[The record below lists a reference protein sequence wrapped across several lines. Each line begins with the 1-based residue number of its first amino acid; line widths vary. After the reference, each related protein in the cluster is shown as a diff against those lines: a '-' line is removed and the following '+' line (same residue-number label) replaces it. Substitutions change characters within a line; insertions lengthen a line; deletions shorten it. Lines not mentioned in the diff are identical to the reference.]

1 MNRRTKRYFVGL
13 LVTVMLTIAMT
24 FQAFAARI
32 AFSDP
37 SGNAGDEIT
46 VTMKITSTGDETIN
60 SSDVMLAYDSASLEF
75 ISGTGASGGAGS
87 LRVVGNA
94 EDSNSTQLAFT
105 LKFKALKP
113 GTSKITVST
122 QEVYDKDS
130 QLVTIDRE
138 GDSTITIAG
147 SATDS
152 ADAALSELQ
161 IAPGNLSPSFSEEV
175 LEYAATVSGDVEKI
189 VVSAA
194 SRDAGAT
201 VNVTGN
207 ENLQVGQNKI
217 LCTVTA
223 QNGQDMKTYT
233 INVTKVEGIAGEA
246 SAAAATGV
254 PLKTPQRVITV
265 LQAPEDVEI
274 PDGFSPC
281 SVSIDGHDVQG
292 WVWAAD
298 SEPRYCVFYAMNEGG
313 EKGFYRYDLT
323 EKTLQ
328 RYFEDPASGNGSVS
342 MEQYVA
348 TAEEYN
354 SLLHDYN
361 VRFWIIIGLIV
372 LSVILLIAVILL
384 MMNRGSK
391 DDFIERKE
399 EKEDYP
405 QKVAR
410 ERKQERVK
418 ERRITKEERYL
429 QDLEDEEEAAAMEEQ
444 KLFGQDRTADVDSEN
459 EEDDDFEFIDLGL

>member
-1 MNRRTKRYFVGL
+1 MNRRTKRYLVGL

-37 SGNAGDEIT
+37 SGNVGDEIT
-46 VTMKITSTGDETIN
+46 VTMKITATGDETIN
-60 SSDVMLAYDSASLEF
+60 SSDVMLAYDSSSLEF
-75 ISGTGASGGAGS
+75 ISGTGAAGGAGS

-94 EDSNSTQLAFT
+94 DDQESTQLAFT

-113 GTSKITVST
+113 GSSKITVTT

-138 GDSTITIAG
+138 GNSTITIAG
-147 SATDS
+147 SAADS

-161 IAPGNLSPSFSEEV
+161 IAPGSLSPSFSEDV
-175 LEYAATVSGDVEKI
+175 LEYTATVSGDVDKI

-194 SRDAGAT
+194 ARDAGAT
-201 VNVTGN
+201 VSVTGN
-207 ENLQVGQNKI
+207 EGLQLGQNQVV
-217 LCTVTA
+217 CTVTA
-223 QNGQDMKTYT
+223 QNGQDVKTYT
-233 INVTKVEGIAGEA
+233 INVTKVEGAVDDDSEA
-246 SAAAATGV
+246 AGV

-265 LQAPEDVEI
+265 LNAPDDVQI
-274 PDGFSPC
+274 PEGFTPC

-313 EKGFYRYDLT
+313 EKDFYRYDLT

-328 RYFEDPASGNGSVS
+328 RYFEDPTSGKNSVS

-372 LSVILLIAVILL
+372 LSVVLLIAVIVLL
-384 MMNRGSK
+384 MNRGPK
-391 DDFIERKE
+391 DDFIEHKKE
-399 EKEDYP
+399 REDYP
-405 QKVAR
+405 QKAAK
-410 ERKQERVK
+410 ERKQERVR

-429 QDLEDEEEAAAMEEQ
+429 QDLEEEEEAAAMEEQ
-444 KLFGQDRTADVDSEN
+444 EMFSQDRTADVDSEN
-459 EEDDDFEFIDLGL
+459 DEDDDFEFIDLGL

>member
-13 LVTVMLTIAMT
+13 LAAVMLTIAMT

-37 SGNAGDEIT
+37 SGNVGEEIT

-60 SSDVMLAYDSASLEF
+60 SSDVMLAYDSSALEF
-75 ISGTGASGGAGS
+75 MGGTGVTGGAGS
-87 LRVVGNA
+87 LRVTGSA
-94 EDSNSTQLAFT
+94 ENQNNKELAFS

-113 GTSKITVST
+113 GESKITVST

-138 GDSTITIAG
+138 GNSKVTVAG

-161 IAPGNLSPSFSEEV
+161 IAPGNLSPSFSTDV
-175 LEYAATVSGDVEKI
+175 MEYTATVSGDVEKI

-194 SRDAGAT
+194 ARDAAAT

-207 ENLQVGQNKI
+207 EGLQIGPNQVV
-217 LCTVTA
+217 CTVTA
-223 QNGQDMKTYT
+223 QNGRDVKTYT
-233 INVTKVEGIAGEA
+233 INVTKVEGVAGDS
-246 SAAAATGV
+246 SAAGV

-265 LQAPEDVEI
+265 LPVADDAQI
-274 PDGFSPC
+274 PDGFSMC

-298 SEPRYCVFYAMNEGG
+298 ENPRYCVFYAMNEQG
-313 EKGFYRYDLT
+313 EKDFYRYDLS

-328 RYFEDPASGNGSVS
+328 RYFEDPASGKNSVS

-361 VRFWIIIGLIV
+361 VRFWIIIGLIA
-372 LSVILLIAVILL
+372 LSAILLIVVILLLV
-384 MMNRGSK
+384 NRRTK
-391 DDFIERKE
+391 DDFIEHKE
-399 EKEDYP
+399 NRDDYP
-405 QKVAR
+405 QTA
-410 ERKQERVK
+410 VK
-418 ERRITKEERYL
+418 ERRQQPVRERKITREERYL
-429 QDLEDEEEAAAMEEQ
+429 QGLEEEEEAAAMEEQ
-444 KLFGQDRTADVDSEN
+444 RLFEQGRTAVEDSEDDK
-459 EEDDDFEFIDLGL
+459 DDDFEFIDLGL